1 MVKEFAIEIIDE
13 YRKKLSL
20 QQICK
25 TFNIHPTTYYR
36 WKNNQSK
43 SVQHSPNEALVI
55 AACRKHKFTY
65 GYRKISAYIN
75 RNNPIN
81 KNTVQKIMQKYNLQC
96 KVRVKKYKKYIGNES
111 LVAENK
117 LNRNFKA
124 TRPLEK
130 LVTDITYLP
139 FGNSMQY
146 LSSIIDLYSGK
157 VIAYTIANTQDIS
170 LVTNTLHQL
179 PPLKKPCILHSD
191 QGSVYTSYIYQE
203 LVKTKS
209 ITMSMSRKG
218 TPADNAP
225 IESFHST
232 LKSETFYLQ
241 TELLSSNEIVSHIVL
256 QYIQNYNH
264 FRIQKKLGYLSP
276 IEFESRFS

>member
-1 MVKEFAIEIIDE
+1 VVKEFAIEIIDE

-25 TFNIHPTTYYR
+25 IFNIHPTTYYR

-43 SVQHSPNEALVI
+43 AVQHSPNEALVI
-55 AACRKHKFTY
+55 AACKKHKFTY

-111 LVAENK
+111 LVVENK

-157 VIAYTIANTQDIS
+157 IIAYTIANTQDIS

-191 QGSVYTSYIYQE
+191 QGSVYTSYIFQE

-241 TELLSSNEIVSHIVL
+241 PELLSSNEIVSHIVL